1 MEKIKTR
8 EKPEIEKEIEKIF
21 KGEIENIKNKLNEKK
36 ENKRIIKEKLKE
48 QKESDMKEI
57 LDLEK
62 NLKELQEDINS
73 LKKEK

>member
-21 KGEIENIKNKLNEKK
+21 KGEIENIKNQLNEEK

-62 NLKELQEDINS
+62 NLKELQEEINS